1 MVRRI
6 VSVLLSVAL
15 PFALA
20 GLTTGCEEDDVKVVR
35 QRETVHQSQPE
46 PVAPGEPIVE

>member
-1 MVRRI
+1 MMG
-6 VSVLLSVAL
+6 VLLSVAL

-20 GLTTGCEEDDVKVVR
+20 GLATGCEEDDVKVVR
-35 QRETVHQSQPE
+35 QRETVHESQPE